1 MLYPK
6 LEYLIK
12 SAPPATEESSAVNI
26 KQENMAYEDRY
37 KEFEQYLTSGEPGV
51 AERARNWSIAIGLQD
66 VDRLKPSDF
75 LLEQAKANI
84 EGRISS
90 DEVGKRLEEYYSE
103 KSVREKAE
111 ADGTLQADNV
121 SDRINL
127 LLEEKA
133 FTFSPMELARI
144 HGFLFKGILPHA
156 GLFRN
161 YTITKNQWILDGDTI
176 EYGSP
181 GSLMNLLTFD
191 FSEEKKFD
199 YSTVSTSEAIKRISR
214 FISDIWQIH
223 AFGEGNTRTTAVFLI
238 KYLRS
243 FGFDVNN
250 ESFEKHSWFFRNALV
265 RSQYENI
272 PKGVHR
278 TFEPLERFMNF
289 AVFGIPADLRN
300 RTLHIRWNETKPQN
314 DVLEAT
320 KRQNVVLETSEE
332 LSARLTLKEMAV
344 IRLIMNDPQISIAN
358 IATKTSL
365 SKRTVDR
372 AIASLKEKAFLSRI
386 GAKNNATWIINNT
399 PSEL

>member
-1 MLYPK
+1 M
-6 LEYLIK
+6 
-12 SAPPATEESSAVNI
+12 ADEE
-26 KQENMAYEDRY
+26 RY

-51 AERARNWSIAIGLQD
+51 EERARNWSIAIGLQD
-66 VDRLKPSDF
+66 VDGLKPSEF

-90 DEVGKRLEEYYSE
+90 AEVGRRLEEYYSQ

-133 FTFSPMELARI
+133 FVFSPMELSRI

-156 GLFRN
+156 GQFRTYN
-161 YTITKNQWILDGDTI
+161 ITKNQWILDGETI
-176 EYGSP
+176 EYGSA
-181 GSLMNLLTFD
+181 GSLMKLLTFD
-191 FSEEKKFD
+191 FAEEKKFD
-199 YSTVSTSEAIKRISR
+199 YSAVSSTEAIRHIVR

-243 FGFDVNN
+243 FGFEVNN
-250 ESFEKHSWFFRNALV
+250 ESFERHSWFFRNALV

-272 PKGVHR
+272 PKGIHR
-278 TFEPLERFMNF
+278 TFEPLVRFMNF

-300 RTLHIRWNETKPQN
+300 RTLHIRWDAAKPQSEPSKPQN
-314 DVLEAT
+314 DVLE
-320 KRQNVVLETSEE
+320 TS
-332 LSARLTLKEMAV
+332 LSSLLSLKEMAV
-344 IRLIMNDPQISIAN
+344 IRQIQANPNISITVIAAN
-358 IATKTSL
+358 TRL
-365 SKRTVDR
+365 SKSTIDR
-372 AIASLKEKAFLSRI
+372 VIRALKEKGLLTRT
-386 GAKNNATWIINNT
+386 GAKNNATWLIKFG
-399 PSEL
+399 L